1 MDRGLTRLQGCSF
14 NFQLQLN
21 LVNTATERGI
31 ESVRINAVWLYLV
44 MNQGLVLCSKFLRSQ
59 PCFLYFVFKIVRWL
73 WSLNGFVK
81 WLSCNITLG

>member
-1 MDRGLTRLQGCSF
+1 MDRGLTQLQGCSF

-44 MNQGLVLCSKFLRSQ
+44 MNQGLVLCSKFLRFQ

-81 WLSCNITLG
+81 WLSYNITLG